1 MQTQLEGRNVVIYN
15 ASGSLGGAVARAM
28 AQAGARL
35 FLTGEHQERMREI
48 ADATGGETAIVDP
61 FDEAQV
67 LAHLQSIGRVDV
79 SFNATNSPVKQN
91 ANLVELSV
99 DDVVN
104 PMTQMVQTRF
114 LTAKAAASLMMR
126 QRSGVILTLTATP
139 GGIGYPQTAGF
150 ALACAAIERLSANL
164 AAELGPYGI
173 RVVNIRSG
181 GSPDSRVFTDAIRE
195 QPAIMEGGLRQ
206 MEDDTML
213 KRLPPMADIANTA
226 VFLASDLARSITGV
240 TVDVSCGT
248 TVGLNYRSP
257 RV

>member
-1 MQTQLEGRNVVIYN
+1 MLEGKNVVIYN

-28 AQAGARL
+28 ASAGARL
-35 FLTGEHQERMREI
+35 FLTGRYEERMREI
-48 ADATGGETAIVDP
+48 VAATGGEAAVVDP

-67 LAHLQSIGRVDV
+67 EAHLKTIGRVDV
-79 SFNATNSPVKQN
+79 SFNATNTPLKQN
-91 ANLVELSV
+91 VPLVDLTTDE
-99 DDVVN
+99 VVE
-104 PMTQMVQTRF
+104 PMTHMVRTRF
-114 LTAKAAASLMMR
+114 ITAKAAARIMML
-126 QRSGVILTLTATP
+126 QRGGVILSLTATP
-139 GGIGYPQTAGF
+139 GGIGYPHTAGF
-150 ALACAAIERLSANL
+150 ALGCSAVERLSANL

-181 GSPDSRVFTDAIRE
+181 GSPDSRVFADALRAE
-195 QPAIMEGGLRQ
+195 PAIMEGGLRQ

-213 KRLPPMADIANTA
+213 KRLPPMEDIANTA

-248 TVGLNYRSP
+248 TAGLNYRSP